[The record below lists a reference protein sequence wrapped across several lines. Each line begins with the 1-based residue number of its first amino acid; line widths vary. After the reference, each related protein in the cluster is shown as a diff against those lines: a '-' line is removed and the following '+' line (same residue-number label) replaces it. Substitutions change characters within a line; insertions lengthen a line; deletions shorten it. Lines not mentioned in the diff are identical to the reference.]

1 MKISGQP
8 HKIVIKQ
15 DVGVFD
21 FLKLGLL
28 ESMLKEILLTK
39 KDLTK
44 TSSKPNQTSG
54 TDAMGRCPSEHRGQL
69 RNCGRESKLQGEREN

>member
-8 HKIVIKQ
+8 HKIVKRQ
-15 DVGVFD
+15 DVGGFN

-44 TSSKPNQTSG
+44 TSSKPN
-54 TDAMGRCPSEHRGQL
+54 
-69 RNCGRESKLQGEREN
+69 

>member
-15 DVGVFD
+15 DVGVFN

-44 TSSKPNQTSG
+44 TSSKPN
-54 TDAMGRCPSEHRGQL
+54 
-69 RNCGRESKLQGEREN
+69 

>member
-8 HKIVIKQ
+8 HNIVIKQ

-44 TSSKPNQTSG
+44 TSSKPN
-54 TDAMGRCPSEHRGQL
+54 
-69 RNCGRESKLQGEREN
+69 